1 MPISHRAQV
10 LVTSLAIA
18 VAALAGACSGG
29 TIPVPIA
36 TGPLL
41 TVETRGGECFAA
53 PCGSTIVV
61 ERDGRVHS
69 AAKPPNDL
77 GHVSPDQLAAL
88 DNAIRTTDFAILRA
102 RPFTGDC
109 PTTYDGAEFVFEF
122 GAPSGTQRLAS
133 CEVEIDYGSP
143 LFVAVSAALAPI
155 VPLPET

>member
-1 MPISHRAQV
+1 MPISRRALV
-10 LVTSLAIA
+10 LVSSFA
-18 VAALAGACSGG
+18 VAVASIASACSGS
-29 TIPVPIA
+29 TIPIPIA
-36 TGPLL
+36 TGPLV
-41 TVETRGGECFAA
+41 TVESRGGECFAA
-53 PCGSTIVV
+53 PCGSTIVL

-77 GHVSPDQLAAL
+77 GQVPPDQLAAL

-133 CEVEIDYGSP
+133 CEVEMDYGSP
-143 LFVAVSAALAPI
+143 LFVAVSTALGPF
-155 VPLPET
+155 VPLPVT